1 MHADLTVTFH
11 RAKPLHYMPGSAH
24 YCGEVVV
31 ADIGIGA
38 YADGQ
43 KEE

>member
-1 MHADLTVTFH
+1 MTIVFDSD
-11 RAKPLHYMPGSAH
+11 KPASVMPCAQK
-24 YCGEVVV
+24 YCGKVVV